1 MLEKAKAFFYAK
13 ALLHK
18 LLEDN
23 NLNAQT
29 LELAYNRLVEQYG
42 KELADIAFNNAVVS
56 IIIYLKRKGI
66 SDEQLESI
74 STSTSSSSSSSS
86 STSRHESD
94 SRGDKEATSNKA
106 NN

>member
-1 MLEKAKAFFYAK
+1 MLEKAKAFFHAK

-29 LELAYNRLVEQYG
+29 LELTYNRLVELYG
-42 KELADIAFNNAVVS
+42 KELADTAFNNAVVS

-74 STSTSSSSSSSS
+74 SMPTPSSSSSS
-86 STSRHESD
+86 RNESD
-94 SRGDKEATSNKA
+94 SRGNKETTSTKT

>member
-29 LELAYNRLVEQYG
+29 LKLTYNRLVEQYG
-42 KELADIAFNNAVVS
+42 KELADTAFNNALVS

-74 STSTSSSSSSSS
+74 STSRNESNTSSLEK
-86 STSRHESD
+86 T
-94 SRGDKEATSNKA
+94 
-106 NN
+106 

>member
-13 ALLHK
+13 ALLHR

-29 LELAYNRLVEQYG
+29 LQLTYERLVELYG
-42 KELADIAFNNAVVS
+42 KELADTAFNNAVVS

-66 SDEQLESI
+66 SDEQLESMSTST
-74 STSTSSSSSSSS
+74 STSTSSSSSSS
-86 STSRHESD
+86 RNESD
-94 SRGDKEATSNKA
+94 FRGDKETTASKA

>member
-29 LELAYNRLVEQYG
+29 LELTYNRLVEQYG
-42 KELADIAFNNAVVS
+42 KELADTAFNNAVVS

-74 STSTSSSSSSSS
+74 STS
-86 STSRHESD
+86 RHESN
-94 SRGDKEATSNKA
+94 SRGNKEATASKA

>member
-74 STSTSSSSSSSS
+74 STSTSSSSSSS
-86 STSRHESD
+86 TSRHESD

>member
-29 LELAYNRLVEQYG
+29 LELTYNRLVEQYG
-42 KELADIAFNNAVVS
+42 KELADTAFNNAVVS

-66 SDEQLESI
+66 SDEQLEST
-74 STSTSSSSSSSS
+74 STSTSTSRNES
-86 STSRHESD
+86 STSTLE
-94 SRGDKEATSNKA
+94 KT
-106 NN
+106 

>member
-29 LELAYNRLVEQYG
+29 LQLAYNRLVEQYG
-42 KELADIAFNNAVVS
+42 KELADTAFNNAIVS

-74 STSTSSSSSSSS
+74 STSSSSSRDEG
-86 STSRHESD
+86 TTTR
-94 SRGDKEATSNKA
+94 DKQATSNKA

>member
-23 NLNAQT
+23 NLNAKT

-42 KELADIAFNNAVVS
+42 KELADTAFNNALVS

-74 STSTSSSSSSSS
+74 STSTSTSSSS
-86 STSRHESD
+86 SRHESD

>member
-1 MLEKAKAFFYAK
+1 MLDKAKAFFYAK

-29 LELAYNRLVEQYG
+29 LQLTYERLVEQYG
-42 KELADIAFNNAVVS
+42 KELADTAFNNAVVS

-66 SDEQLESI
+66 SDEQLESMST
-74 STSTSSSSSSSS
+74 STSTSSS
-86 STSRHESD
+86 RNESD
-94 SRGDKEATSNKA
+94 FRGDKETTASKA

>member
-29 LELAYNRLVEQYG
+29 LELTYNRLVEQYG
-42 KELADIAFNNAVVS
+42 KELADTAFNNAVVS

-74 STSTSSSSSSSS
+74 SIST
-86 STSRHESD
+86 RDESN
-94 SRGDKEATSNKA
+94 SRGNKEATSSKA

>member
-1 MLEKAKAFFYAK
+1 MLDKAKAFFYAK

-29 LELAYNRLVEQYG
+29 LQLTYERLVEQYG
-42 KELADIAFNNAVVS
+42 KELADTAFNNAVVS

-74 STSTSSSSSSSS
+74 SMPTSTSTSSSSS
-86 STSRHESD
+86 RNESD
-94 SRGDKEATSNKA
+94 FRGDKETTASKA